1 MVQKTSTITFS
12 TIATFGLL
20 KLPTYKID
28 PYTRFVVGGIAGAG
42 LFAYGT
48 IYRNPILQWLGIGVV
63 IGSALTLEEVVRIKG
78 GKIIENDFT
87 EPIFILHEDLGVIQ
101 LQPKEIPNYR
111 TDGLTIKGM
120 NKVFKVRDG
129 VYLKILADGTITETL
144 GAGKFFNKITM
155 AGFKSKEW
163 VKKESDRWKA
173 LYEKSL

>member
-1 MVQKTSTITFS
+1 
-12 TIATFGLL
+12 
-20 KLPTYKID
+20 
-28 PYTRFVVGGIAGAG
+28 
-42 LFAYGT
+42 
-48 IYRNPILQWLGIGVV
+48 
-63 IGSALTLEEVVRIKG
+63 
-78 GKIIENDFT
+78 
-87 EPIFILHEDLGVIQ
+87 
-101 LQPKEIPNYR
+101 
-111 TDGLTIKGM
+111 M